1 MPDVEED
8 LLQVVAKLRGVVPSH
23 MQFHVDRIAHHA
35 SLIQSKAK
43 SWDDDEAAPKAYTH
57 NYAESKSAIT
67 SALRG
72 LTDQLQA
79 GHTHDVEALKTGKS
93 DAVKTTNDAKTEG
106 KSKTQGYRNK
116 ACPTKRKEAEADA
129 KKKNAKTTMQDIAKG
144 KICKPDLKTT
154 FGDMDVD
161 KDAPKYGTELR
172 NAWDKARARY
182 VEAKTAYE
190 LATKE
195 HANALTAHNT
205 AMASFKT
212 ALDVEAE
219 NANTACKNAAAEY
232 ATLITEVESNVGSR
246 KEVYIA
252 TEVVKCY
259 LADLDDNDAAKSC
272 ADIARTKD
280 TSSWN
285 IVPGKLAPCTSTA
298 ELTEEFGPKN
308 WLPTAK
314 TCPSEHWNKKDDV
327 EFYATLYDN

>member
-1 MPDVEED
+1 M
-8 LLQVVAKLRGVVPSH
+8 G
-23 MQFHVDRIAHHA
+23 
-35 SLIQSKAK
+35 
-43 SWDDDEAAPKAYTH
+43 
-57 NYAESKSAIT
+57 IT

-93 DAVKTTNDAKTEG
+93 DAVKTTN
-106 KSKTQGYRNK
+106 
-116 ACPTKRKEAEADA
+116 
-129 KKKNAKTTMQDIAKG
+129 
-144 KICKPDLKTT
+144 
-154 FGDMDVD
+154 
-161 KDAPKYGTELR
+161 
-172 NAWDKARARY
+172 
-182 VEAKTAYE
+182 EAKTAYE

-195 HANALTAHNT
+195 HA
-205 AMASFKT
+205 
-212 ALDVEAE
+212 

-285 IVPGKLAPCTSTA
+285 IVPGKLAPCASTA
-298 ELTEEFGPKN
+298 ELTGEFGPKN